1 MKVPLRA
8 LHIHPVL
15 NLWLYG
21 ISLTASRLLQLF
33 MLFLAHAHGSR
44 YQGAPQGPSIPTNRP
59 SEHAF
64 RRPAGSPTL
73 FLDGSWWSYWPCL
86 IPWLL
91 LEAANTV
98 AWLSNSTWGKGRVAA
113 SPCKCAHA
121 VYCYGLIFCWRLLKP
136 SCLALQQ
143 HLGQR

>member
-1 MKVPLRA
+1 MSAAVVHAVTCIMHMRQPRTNCSSETLQILYTLEPLLVQCVA
-8 LHIHPVL
+8 D
-15 NLWLYG
+15 WC
-21 ISLTASRLLQLF
+21 LLQLF

-44 YQGAPQGPSIPTNRP
+44 YQTAPQLASIPTNRP
-59 SEHAF
+59 NEHAF

-98 AWLSNSTWGKGRVAA
+98 AWLSNSTWGKGTLAA
-113 SPCKCAHA
+113 CKAA
-121 VYCYGLIFCWRLLKP
+121 P
-136 SCLALQQ
+136 
-143 HLGQR
+143 